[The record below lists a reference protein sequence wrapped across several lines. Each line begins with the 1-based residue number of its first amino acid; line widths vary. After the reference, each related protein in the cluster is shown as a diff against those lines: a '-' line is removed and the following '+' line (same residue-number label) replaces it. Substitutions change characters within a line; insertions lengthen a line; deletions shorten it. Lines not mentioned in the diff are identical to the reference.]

1 MYTLSLEVTI
11 LEIPVVILYYNRSQ
25 RTLIFSLS
33 EGPVLFIEKIRQKRI
48 LACVMGLGYVGLPLA
63 LEFVRAGYRVIG
75 LDTDPRLVRDLRV
88 AKSHI
93 LDVSSESLAAA
104 LGTNRLDFTCDH
116 RILAEVDTIS
126 ICVPTPLGKTGDPDL
141 SFVQTAVESIKRH
154 RRRGQLCVLESTAYP
169 GATEEIVLPV
179 LSEGGWRAGVE
190 FHLAFS
196 PERVDPGNERYTTR
210 NIPKVVGGVTPKC
223 ADCACALYEG
233 AVDRIVRVASPRV
246 AEMVKLLENTFRSVN
261 IALVNEVAKMCH
273 ALDLD
278 VWEVIEAART
288 KPFGF
293 MPFYPGPGLGGHCLP
308 VDPVY
313 LSWKARQAGF
323 EAKFIELADEVN
335 KSMPRFVVE
344 LTSRVLKE
352 TGKTLEGAR
361 ILLAGVAYKADV
373 SDIRE
378 SPALDVWPILESHGA
393 SVFYSDPHVPEID
406 APPIRAHSQSISAE
420 ALREYDCVI
429 VLANHKSLDRGC
441 IHAHA
446 NCIVDT
452 RNAFAEFGQNTR
464 LFKL

>member
-1 MYTLSLEVTI
+1 M
-11 LEIPVVILYYNRSQ
+11 
-25 RTLIFSLS
+25 
-33 EGPVLFIEKIRQKRI
+33 
-48 LACVMGLGYVGLPLA
+48 MGLGYVGLPLA
-63 LEFVRAGYRVIG
+63 LEFVRAGYRVVG
-75 LDTDPRLVRDLRV
+75 LDTDPRRVRKLGE

-104 LGTNRLDFTCDH
+104 LETNRIEFTCDP
-116 RILAEVDTIS
+116 RVLAEVDTVS
-126 ICVPTPLGKTGDPDL
+126 VCVPTPLSKTGDPDL
-141 SFVQTAVESIKRH
+141 SFVRSAVENIGRH
-154 RRRGQLCVLESTAYP
+154 RRRGQLYVLESTTYP

-179 LSEGGWRAGVE
+179 LSGGGWKVGE
-190 FHLAFS
+190 DFYLAFS
-196 PERVDPGNERYTTR
+196 PERVDPGNEQYATR

-223 ADCACALYEG
+223 TDCACALYEN
-233 AVDRIVRVASPRV
+233 AVVQIVRVASPRV

-273 ALDLD
+273 TLDLD
-278 VWEVIEAART
+278 VWEVIDAAKT

-323 EAKFIELADEVN
+323 EARFIELADEVN

-344 LTSRVLKE
+344 LTSRALKE
-352 TGKTLEGAR
+352 AGKTLEEAR
-361 ILLAGVAYKADV
+361 ILLAGVTYKADV

-378 SPALDVWPILESHGA
+378 SPALDVWLGLESLGA
-393 SVFYSDPHVPEID
+393 SVFYSDPHVFEID
-406 APPIRAHSQSISAE
+406 APPIRAHSQPIDAE

-429 VLANHKSLDRGC
+429 LLANHKSLDREC
-441 IHAHA
+441 IHTHA

-452 RNAFAEFGQNTR
+452 RNAFADLGQNAR